1 MAKEFNNDNSDIF
14 RRVKRRGFTQIDNEP
29 INDPDLRFED
39 IGLLVYVMSKP
50 DTWTIYKSNLESSHG
65 NGRESIRSIFGRL
78 QAKGYLKILEHR
90 DDKGRFKHKE
100 YIFTDIPYDFGEKL
114 PIDGNPSMD
123 EKAGKYVDLSMNGKP
138 SMDVVHER
146 ETVNRKPSPNNTIY
160 NNTLIAAAED
170 ESPNETSINQVK
182 TIFNRIL
189 NRSIDNDLAKV
200 LAGYSI
206 EEVETVAYTLQNRLE
221 EGKITNPI
229 GLLKKDPVDVIANIL
244 NGGLYSSKPIKH
256 TTDRGEYTAEIEEF
270 EQLTGLQ
277 MKGAARENK
286 YIAWRKK
293 FNKDVVFKA
302 GEIMALRTN
311 GSLEYIDRILND
323 WEGQK
328 VTSITDIKYRKGTKK
343 TMDDYEIYIPPSQ
356 V

>member
-1 MAKEFNNDNSDIF
+1 M
-14 RRVKRRGFTQIDNEP
+14 
-29 INDPDLRFED
+29 
-39 IGLLVYVMSKP
+39 
-50 DTWTIYKSNLESSHG
+50 
-65 NGRESIRSIFGRL
+65 
-78 QAKGYLKILEHR
+78 
-90 DDKGRFKHKE
+90 
-100 YIFTDIPYDFGEKL
+100 
-114 PIDGNPSMD
+114 
-123 EKAGKYVDLSMNGKP
+123 
-138 SMDVVHER
+138 
-146 ETVNRKPSPNNTIY
+146 
-160 NNTLIAAAED
+160 
-170 ESPNETSINQVK
+170 
-182 TIFNRIL
+182 
-189 NRSIDNDLAKV
+189 
-200 LAGYSI
+200 AGYSI